1 MEHLNNKKGEM
12 MMKKV
17 NVGLLGFGTVGQGVA
32 KIIGE
37 KSDSLGRYLDA
48 ELVIKKVLVKDTSK
62 SREVKLDKS
71 VYTLDYLD
79 VVNDPEIDIVIE
91 LTGCIEEAYNMI
103 VASLNAGKH
112 VVTANKAVI
121 SQYFEEFT
129 ALAKEKGLSF
139 LYEASVGGGIPI
151 IKPLYDVIKLNDVKR
166 VRGIMNGTCN
176 YILTN
181 MTQDGADYFDVLKE
195 AQKLGYAEADPSSDV
210 DGYDTMRKLRILSTV
225 AFKQPIM
232 EDEIVMNGI
241 SKLNALDINL
251 LAGLDRV
258 IKLIGDAWVEED
270 VVKAVVQPVAVHSGS
285 YFSSV
290 NQAYNSI
297 TVQGDMVGELKFYGS
312 GAGMLPTANAVL
324 TDCMDIVLQNQKP
337 ETYGVGLGRG
347 VDSNSISGEF
357 YVRYDAQKVDLEDL
371 KERELNENPKVI
383 ITKKVNLV
391 DLLNKLADD
400 ENASV
405 VRLESEDY

>member
-1 MEHLNNKKGEM
+1 
-12 MMKKV
+12 MKKV
-17 NVGLLGFGTVGQGVA
+17 NLGLLGFGTVGQGVA

-37 KSDSLGRYLDA
+37 KSDSLGKYLGV
-48 ELVIKKVLVKDTSK
+48 ELVVKRALVKDISK
-62 SREVKLDKS
+62 TREVKLNES
-71 VYTLDYLD
+71 AYTLDYLD
-79 VVNDPEIDIVIE
+79 IVNDPEIDIVIE
-91 LTGCIEEAYNMI
+91 LTGCIDEAYKMI
-103 VASLNAGKH
+103 TESLNAGKH

-129 ALAKEKGLSF
+129 ALAKEKGLNF

-210 DGYDTMRKLRILSTV
+210 DGFDTMRKLRILSTI

-232 EDEIVMNGI
+232 EDEIIMGGI

-251 LAGLDRV
+251 LKGLGRV
-258 IKLIGDAWVEED
+258 IKLIGDAWVED
-270 VVKAVVQPVAVHSGS
+270 DKVKAVVQPVAVHSGS

-337 ETYGVGLGRG
+337 ETYGIGLRRD

-357 YVRYDAQKVDLEDL
+357 YVRYDDGKVDLDDL
-371 KERELNENPKVI
+371 KDRELNENPKVI
-383 ITKKVNLV
+383 VTKRVNLAEV
-391 DLLNKLADD
+391 QEKLAND

>member
-1 MEHLNNKKGEM
+1 
-12 MMKKV
+12 MKKV
-17 NVGLLGFGTVGQGVA
+17 NLGLLGFGTVGQGVA

-37 KSDSLGRYLDA
+37 KSDSLGKYLDA
-48 ELVIKKVLVKDTSK
+48 ELVVKRVLVKDISK
-62 SREVKLDKS
+62 TREVKLNES
-71 VYTLDYLD
+71 AYTLDYLD
-79 VVNDPEIDIVIE
+79 IVNDPEIDIVIE
-91 LTGCIEEAYNMI
+91 LTGCIDEAYKMI
-103 VASLNAGKH
+103 TESLNAGKH

-129 ALAKEKGLSF
+129 ALAKEKGLNF

-232 EDEIVMNGI
+232 EDEIVMGGI

-251 LAGLDRV
+251 LAGMGRV
-258 IKLIGDAWVEED
+258 IKLIGDAWVED
-270 VVKAVVQPVAVHSGS
+270 DKVKAVVQPVAVHSGS

-297 TVQGDMVGELKFYGS
+297 TVQGDMVGKLKFYGS

-337 ETYGVGLGRG
+337 ETYGIGLRRD

-357 YVRYDAQKVDLEDL
+357 YVRYDDGKVDLDDL
-371 KERELNENPKVI
+371 KDRELNENPKVI
-383 ITKKVNLV
+383 VTKRVNLA
-391 DLLNKLADD
+391 DLLSKLAND

-405 VRLESEDY
+405 VRVESEDY

>member
-1 MEHLNNKKGEM
+1 
-12 MMKKV
+12 MKKV
-17 NVGLLGFGTVGQGVA
+17 NLGLLGFGTVGQGVA

-37 KSDSLGRYLDA
+37 KSDSLGKYLDA
-48 ELVIKKVLVKDTSK
+48 ELVVKRVLVKDISK
-62 SREVKLDKS
+62 TREVKLNES
-71 VYTLDYLD
+71 AYTLDYLD
-79 VVNDPEIDIVIE
+79 IVNDPEIDIVIE
-91 LTGCIEEAYNMI
+91 LTGCIDEAYKMI
-103 VASLNAGKH
+103 TESLNAGKH

-129 ALAKEKGLSF
+129 ALAKEKGLNF

-232 EDEIVMNGI
+232 EDEIVMGGI

-251 LAGLDRV
+251 LAGMGRV
-258 IKLIGDAWVEED
+258 IKLIGDAWVED
-270 VVKAVVQPVAVHSGS
+270 DKVKAVVQPVAVHSGS
-285 YFSSV
+285 YFSSI

-337 ETYGVGLGRG
+337 ETYGIGLRRD

-357 YVRYDAQKVDLEDL
+357 YVRYDDGKVDLDDL
-371 KERELNENPKVI
+371 KDRELNENPKVI
-383 ITKKVNLV
+383 VTKRVNLA
-391 DLLNKLADD
+391 DLLSKLAND

>member
-1 MEHLNNKKGEM
+1 
-12 MMKKV
+12 MKKV
-17 NVGLLGFGTVGQGVA
+17 NLGLLGFGTVGQGVA

-37 KSDSLGRYLDA
+37 KSDSLGKYLDA
-48 ELVIKKVLVKDTSK
+48 ELVVKRVLVKDISK
-62 SREVKLDKS
+62 TREVKLNES
-71 VYTLDYLD
+71 AYTLDYLD
-79 VVNDPEIDIVIE
+79 IVNDPEIDIVIE
-91 LTGCIEEAYNMI
+91 LTGCIDEAYKMI
-103 VASLNAGKH
+103 TESLNAGKH

-129 ALAKEKGLSF
+129 ALAKEKGLNF

-195 AQKLGYAEADPSSDV
+195 AQKLGYAEANPSSDV

-232 EDEIVMNGI
+232 EDEIVMGGI

-251 LAGLDRV
+251 LAGMGRV
-258 IKLIGDAWVEED
+258 IKLIGDAWVED
-270 VVKAVVQPVAVHSGS
+270 DKVKAVVQPVAVHSGS

-337 ETYGVGLGRG
+337 ETYGIGLRRD

-357 YVRYDAQKVDLEDL
+357 YVRYDDGKVDLDDL
-371 KERELNENPKVI
+371 KDRELNENPKVI
-383 ITKKVNLV
+383 VTKRVNLA
-391 DLLNKLADD
+391 DLLSKLAND

>member
-1 MEHLNNKKGEM
+1 
-12 MMKKV
+12 MKKV
-17 NVGLLGFGTVGQGVA
+17 NLGLLGFGTVGQGVA

-48 ELVIKKVLVKDTSK
+48 ELVVKRVLVKDASK
-62 SREVKLDKS
+62 KREVKLDES
-71 VYTLDYLD
+71 VFTLDYLD
-79 VVNDPEIDIVIE
+79 IVNDPDIDIVIE
-91 LTGCIEEAYNMI
+91 LTGCIDEAYNMI

-129 ALAKEKGLSF
+129 ALAKEKGLNF

-210 DGYDTMRKLRILSTV
+210 DGFDTMRKLRILSTV

-251 LAGLDRV
+251 LADLNRV
-258 IKLIGDAWVEED
+258 IKLIGDAWVED
-270 VVKAVVQPVAVHSGS
+270 DKVKAVVQPVAVHRGS

-347 VDSNSISGEF
+347 VDSGSISGEF
-357 YVRYDAQKVDLEDL
+357 YVRYDDKKADLDDL
-371 KERELNENPKVI
+371 KERELNESPKVI

-391 DLLNKLADD
+391 DLLGRLADD
-400 ENASV
+400 ENASI

>member
-1 MEHLNNKKGEM
+1 
-12 MMKKV
+12 MKKV
-17 NVGLLGFGTVGQGVA
+17 NLGLLGFGTVGQGVA

-37 KSDSLGRYLDA
+37 KSDSLGKYLGV
-48 ELVIKKVLVKDTSK
+48 ELVVKRALVKDISK
-62 SREVKLDKS
+62 TREVKLNES
-71 VYTLDYLD
+71 AYTLDYLD
-79 VVNDPEIDIVIE
+79 IVNDPEIDIVIE
-91 LTGCIEEAYNMI
+91 LTGCIDEAYKMI
-103 VASLNAGKH
+103 TESLNAGKH

-129 ALAKEKGLSF
+129 ALAKEKGLNF

-210 DGYDTMRKLRILSTV
+210 DGSDTMRKLRILSTI

-232 EDEIVMNGI
+232 EDEIIMGGI

-251 LAGLDRV
+251 LKGLGRV
-258 IKLIGDAWVEED
+258 IKLIGDAWVED
-270 VVKAVVQPVAVHSGS
+270 DKVKAVVQPVAVHSGS

-337 ETYGVGLGRG
+337 ETYGIGLRRD

-357 YVRYDAQKVDLEDL
+357 YVRYDDGKVDLDDL
-371 KERELNENPKVI
+371 KDRELNENPKVI
-383 ITKKVNLV
+383 VTKRVNLAEV
-391 DLLNKLADD
+391 QEKLAND

>member
-1 MEHLNNKKGEM
+1 
-12 MMKKV
+12 MKKV
-17 NVGLLGFGTVGQGVA
+17 NLGLLGFGTVGQGVA

-48 ELVIKKVLVKDTSK
+48 ELVVKRVLVKDASK
-62 SREVKLDKS
+62 KREVKLDES
-71 VYTLDYLD
+71 VFTLDYLD
-79 VVNDPEIDIVIE
+79 IVNDPDIDIVIE

-129 ALAKEKGLSF
+129 ALAKEKGLNF

-210 DGYDTMRKLRILSTV
+210 DGFDTMRKLRILSTV

-251 LAGLDRV
+251 LADLNRV
-258 IKLIGDAWVEED
+258 IKLIGDAWVED
-270 VVKAVVQPVAVHSGS
+270 DKVKAVVQPVAVHRGS

-347 VDSNSISGEF
+347 VDSGSISGEF
-357 YVRYDAQKVDLEDL
+357 YVRYDDKKADLDDL
-371 KERELNENPKVI
+371 KERELNESPKVI

-391 DLLNKLADD
+391 DLLGSLADD
-400 ENASV
+400 ENASI

>member
-1 MEHLNNKKGEM
+1 
-12 MMKKV
+12 MKKV
-17 NVGLLGFGTVGQGVA
+17 NLGLLGFGTVGQGVA

-37 KSDSLGRYLDA
+37 KSDSLGKYLDA
-48 ELVIKKVLVKDTSK
+48 ELVVKRVLVKDISK
-62 SREVKLDKS
+62 TREAKLNES
-71 VYTLDYLD
+71 AYTLDYLD
-79 VVNDPEIDIVIE
+79 IVNDPEIDIVIE
-91 LTGCIEEAYNMI
+91 LTGCIDEAYKMI
-103 VASLNAGKH
+103 TESLNAGKH

-129 ALAKEKGLSF
+129 ALAKEKGLNF

-232 EDEIVMNGI
+232 EDEIVMGGI

-251 LAGLDRV
+251 LAGMGRV
-258 IKLIGDAWVEED
+258 IKLIGDAWVED
-270 VVKAVVQPVAVHSGS
+270 DKVKAVVQPVAVHSGS
-285 YFSSV
+285 YFSSI

-337 ETYGVGLGRG
+337 ETYGIGLRRD

-357 YVRYDAQKVDLEDL
+357 YVRYDDGKVDLDDL
-371 KERELNENPKVI
+371 KDRELNENPKVI
-383 ITKKVNLV
+383 VTKRVNLA
-391 DLLNKLADD
+391 DLLSKLAND

>member
-1 MEHLNNKKGEM
+1 
-12 MMKKV
+12 MKKV
-17 NVGLLGFGTVGQGVA
+17 NLGLLGFGTVGQGVA

-37 KSDSLGRYLDA
+37 KSDSLGKYLDA
-48 ELVIKKVLVKDTSK
+48 ELVVKRVLVKDISK
-62 SREVKLDKS
+62 TREVKLNES
-71 VYTLDYLD
+71 AYTLDYLD
-79 VVNDPEIDIVIE
+79 IVNDPEIDIVIE
-91 LTGCIEEAYNMI
+91 LTGCIDEAYKMI
-103 VASLNAGKH
+103 TESLNAGKH

-129 ALAKEKGLSF
+129 ALAKEKGLNF

-232 EDEIVMNGI
+232 EDEIVMGGI

-251 LAGLDRV
+251 LAGMGRV
-258 IKLIGDAWVEED
+258 IKLIGDAWVED
-270 VVKAVVQPVAVHSGS
+270 DKVKAVVQPVAVHSGS

-297 TVQGDMVGELKFYGS
+297 TVQGDMVGKLKFYGS

-337 ETYGVGLGRG
+337 ETYGIGLRRD

-357 YVRYDAQKVDLEDL
+357 YVRYDDGKVDLDDL
-371 KERELNENPKVI
+371 KDRELNENPKVI
-383 ITKKVNLV
+383 VTKRVNLA
-391 DLLNKLADD
+391 DLLSKLAND

>member
-1 MEHLNNKKGEM
+1 
-12 MMKKV
+12 MKKV
-17 NVGLLGFGTVGQGVA
+17 NLGLLGFGTVGQGVA

-37 KSDSLGRYLDA
+37 KSDSLGKYLDA
-48 ELVIKKVLVKDTSK
+48 ELVVKRVLVKDISK
-62 SREVKLDKS
+62 TREVKLNES
-71 VYTLDYLD
+71 AYTLDYLD
-79 VVNDPEIDIVIE
+79 IVNDPEIDIVIE
-91 LTGCIEEAYNMI
+91 LTGCIDEAYKMI
-103 VASLNAGKH
+103 TESLNAGKH

-129 ALAKEKGLSF
+129 ALAKEKGLNF

-232 EDEIVMNGI
+232 EDEIVMGGI

-251 LAGLDRV
+251 LAGMGRV
-258 IKLIGDAWVEED
+258 IKLIGDAWVED
-270 VVKAVVQPVAVHSGS
+270 DKVKAVVQPVAVHSGS

-337 ETYGVGLGRG
+337 ETYGIGLRRD

-357 YVRYDAQKVDLEDL
+357 YVRYDDGKVDLDDL
-371 KERELNENPKVI
+371 KDRELNENPKVI
-383 ITKKVNLV
+383 VTKRVNLA
-391 DLLNKLADD
+391 DLLSKLAND